1 MTKRASTSNLP
12 VHPKSSQ
19 SSFYIS
25 VDISSGWPYEE
36 AIPLCKFGVTTIHP
50 DWRCWQ
56 IEQTL
61 RREWDIEAS
70 LALCFHATGRITT
83 IEKELADQ
91 TGVWQPEVFGR
102 NAEFRRCDPRQL
114 ARLAVF
120 LAERHAQSPPVENRS
135 EGSYDEDSSTEE
147 GPNEELSNA
156 FRQSF
161 GQRSS
166 GQRNGRERED
176 NGCVEKVG
184 LFTVGS
190 TLYREPMPL
199 VGETST
205 EEDSLQK
212 GAPEEDFLEGG
223 SDGEGSGAER
233 SEKSSQD
240 TGGLQGESFQGW
252 GRTPGSGRPLQD
264 GRPLREPRPELGPSS
279 TGVWS
284 GAFPTELSQSD
295 RCLRLR
301 NFFSERR
308 TCLRAKKENLEGE
321 GSSKEGILGDL
332 ITRDDDLNI
341 RTSSV
346 QGKLLREARAQ
357 SHYKDLSSYLRAAGT
372 GRDRSAPVVARA
384 GIVLFWALCHLGDPV
399 GPGGWDELRRLLGHL
414 FQAGGAEE
422 GTGGGEEVLRL
433 VRRHLLARRLR
444 ATGGTVEED
453 DLPPSPK
460 MTTPPPSPVSFR
472 LSRERR
478 EIIEESAHLSGYE
491 STSAF
496 LRHLA
501 LGWDRALPACRRC
514 ETVVRWVQ
522 ERLGNSVQRSDWT
535 QLEDLFWEQSE
546 ALLFGEHGEKD
557 PDWALRQAAEHLLG
571 TRLETVSRQTGVS
584 LYPTSHFAGHALWSC
599 GEQ

>member
-1 MTKRASTSNLP
+1 MTKSASTFNLP
-12 VHPKSSQ
+12 VHPESSQ

-25 VDISSGWPYEE
+25 VDISNGWPYEE
-36 AIPLCKFGVTTIHP
+36 AIPLCKFGITTIHP

-83 IEKELADQ
+83 IEKELADH
-91 TGVWQPEVFGR
+91 TGAWRPEAFGR

-120 LAERHAQSPPVENRS
+120 LAERRAQSSLVENRS
-135 EGSYDEDSSTEE
+135 EGPYDEDSSTEE
-147 GPNEELSNA
+147 SPNEELSNA

-190 TLYREPMPL
+190 TLYREPMHP

-223 SDGEGSGAER
+223 SPREGSGAGR

-240 TGGLQGESFQGW
+240 TSGLQEESFQGW

-284 GAFPTELSQSD
+284 GAFTTELSQSD

-308 TCLRAKKENLEGE
+308 TCLRAKEENVE
-321 GSSKEGILGDL
+321 GSSKEGILGDS
-332 ITRDDDLNI
+332 ITRDDDFSI
-341 RTSSV
+341 RISSV
-346 QGKLLREARAQ
+346 QGKLLGEARAQ

-399 GPGGWDELRRLLGHL
+399 GPGGWDELRRLLGHF

-422 GTGGGEEVLRL
+422 GTGGGKEALRL

-444 ATGGTVEED
+444 ATGGAVEED
-453 DLPPSPK
+453 DLPPAPK
-460 MTTPPPSPVSFR
+460 MATPPPSPVSFR

-478 EIIEESAHLSGYE
+478 EIIEESAHLSDYE

-514 ETVVRWVQ
+514 ETVVRWVK

-535 QLEDLFWEQSE
+535 QLEDLFWEQSK

-557 PDWALRQAAEHLLG
+557 PDRALRQAAEHLLG
-571 TRLETVSRQTGVS
+571 TRLETVSRETGIS
-584 LYPTSHFAGHALWSC
+584 L
-599 GEQ
+599 